1 MSSRN
6 SVHDFIMLLPA
17 LLLVGWLVLVIILMF
32 RDDKCDKTYREGS
45 FPEFICLHS
54 DRSSLRETD
63 SERLIVKYTEIKSQ
77 KIGKTNNTIAK
88 KIVTFLYHPVSLCFF
103 HGYCH
108 IYVCCAVLLLFS

>member
-6 SVHDFIMLLPA
+6 SIHDFIMLLPA

-54 DRSSLRETD
+54 ERSSLREFEKPILRD
-63 SERLIVKYTEIKSQ
+63 SMSNIQKYNHK
-77 KIGKTNNTIAK
+77 NR
-88 KIVTFLYHPVSLCFF
+88 
-103 HGYCH
+103 
-108 IYVCCAVLLLFS
+108 

>member
-45 FPEFICLHS
+45 FPVSILIARHFEKPILR
-54 DRSSLRETD
+54 DSL
-63 SERLIVKYTEIKSQ
+63 SNIQ
-77 KIGKTNNTIAK
+77 K
-88 KIVTFLYHPVSLCFF
+88 
-103 HGYCH
+103 
-108 IYVCCAVLLLFS
+108 

>member
-63 SERLIVKYTEIKSQ
+63 SETVSYTHLDVYKRQ
-77 KIGKTNNTIAK
+77 
-88 KIVTFLYHPVSLCFF
+88 
-103 HGYCH
+103 
-108 IYVCCAVLLLFS
+108 

>member
-45 FPEFICLHS
+45 
-54 DRSSLRETD
+54 R
-63 SERLIVKYTEIKSQ
+63 
-77 KIGKTNNTIAK
+77 IGN
-88 KIVTFLYHPVSLCFF
+88 
-103 HGYCH
+103 
-108 IYVCCAVLLLFS
+108 